1 MGDNPVGP
9 RSTAI
14 DSQRTE
20 YCIEERR
27 RRVTH
32 TVLERSAEFA
42 RPATSAKSRRAWATP
57 ILLQIAA
64 VIGIGALLYSS
75 AADWFATLG
84 HNAEVS
90 GYVEA
95 VDQLPD
101 EDRLDALRV
110 AREYNSHMP
119 QGVLR
124 DPYSQIANDPADA
137 AAYASYEQV
146 LRVSDN
152 GVIGELRYP
161 RLGIG
166 LPVYHGTSDEV
177 ISKGAGHLYGS
188 SLPVGGPSTH
198 TVLTAH
204 SGLVHA
210 SLFTPLPG
218 AKLGDT
224 FQITVLGETH
234 YYRVDSIETV
244 QPDHTGAL
252 RIVNG
257 KDYVTLITC
266 TPIGI
271 NSHRVLV
278 RGERIANPDTAGTQ
292 VVAGDGRTAGFPWWA
307 VGFLG
312 GSAAVAYVLFAPQ
325 RTPGPRK
332 RASRR
337 AAGARTRGTR
347 GAGGQQ

>member
-1 MGDNPVGP
+1 M
-9 RSTAI
+9 
-14 DSQRTE
+14 
-20 YCIEERR
+20 
-27 RRVTH
+27 TH

-42 RPATSAKSRRAWATP
+42 RPATSAKQRRALATP

-124 DPYSQIANDPADA
+124 DPYSQVANDPADA
-137 AAYASYEQV
+137 AAYAAYEQV

-188 SLPVGGPSTH
+188 SLPIGGPSTH

-210 SLFTPLPG
+210 SLFTPLPN
-218 AKLGDT
+218 AELGDT

-234 YYRVDSIETV
+234 HYRVDSIETV

-278 RGERIANPDTAGTQ
+278 RGERIASPETAGTQ

-307 VGFLG
+307 VGFVG
-312 GSAAVAYVLFAPQ
+312 GSAAVAYVLFAPP
-325 RTPGPRK
+325 RTPGPGK

-337 AAGARTRGTR
+337 GPASAVGTAAGVRDTQGL
-347 GAGGQQ
+347 GGQQ